1 MHANKQTHLYNYVYT
16 HNLLTTDYIAT
27 YMHAFTHITYI
38 PSWNF
43 EKDTFEI

>member
-1 MHANKQTHLYNYVYT
+1 MQTTHLHNYVYT

-27 YMHAFTHITYI
+27 YMHACAFTHITYI
-38 PSWNF
+38 PSWNL